1 MQIFTK
7 LIAVG
12 TVATLLGGCMSK
24 PDLLPHGQRSDA
36 QNSAFITMKTP
47 VFRYADQGFI
57 HKEPAETKIEIYSS
71 GNPVMKLTINS
82 SQICSGSGLFS
93 CLSKGEFNKRYLSMY
108 YPDDTL
114 ESIFLAKPV
123 FASVGLEQTSK
134 GFIQKIK
141 KPLEYNIRYSVSGK
155 NILFRDTINNIVIK
169 VRENR

>member
-12 TVATLLGGCMSK
+12 TVATLLGGCMGK
-24 PDLLPHGQRSDA
+24 PDLLPHGERSDA
-36 QNSAFITMKTP
+36 ENSAFITMKTP

-57 HKEPAETKIEIYSS
+57 HKE
-71 GNPVMKLTINS
+71 L
-82 SQICSGSGLFS
+82 
-93 CLSKGEFNKRYLSMY
+93 
-108 YPDDTL
+108 
-114 ESIFLAKPV
+114 V